1 MTWTPKRAG
10 RTTRATSPWSSS
22 PRAYTFPCFTSP
34 AAFTIISGVMKLSMT
49 RLSCSPH
56 SPQCPRLPH
65 LPGTVQGAGSFASLS
80 SSGYCGAGWA
90 LATASDRKN
99 TSRARL
105 ANPTRRDVRRF
116 MACASLGILEISR
129 RALAS
134 GCVTWPPAT
143 QGPGPGLLVA
153 RGLVKSKVRPQ
164 LAFAAALEKLRRERA
179 RDARPGQFTKDGC
192 SAIRQ
197 GFRRLFSG
205 RRGPCLQRE
214 NVVVPPDAEETE
226 RDKLCPACR
235 ELPPAP
241 QGTEDK
247 PHVEIVTCLRRGSPG
262 FPPVAAIGT
271 GHARAAHRLLA
282 RAGDLAGPGR
292 LARRARR

>member
-1 MTWTPKRAG
+1 
-10 RTTRATSPWSSS
+10 
-22 PRAYTFPCFTSP
+22 
-34 AAFTIISGVMKLSMT
+34 MKLSMP

-56 SPQCPRLPH
+56 RPPFPRLAP
-65 LPGTVQGAGSFASLS
+65 LPGPVQGAGSFASLS

-116 MACASLGILEISR
+116 MACASLEILEISR

-179 RDARPGQFTKDGC
+179 RDARPGHFTKDGC

-197 GFRRLFSG
+197 AFRRLFSG
-205 RRGPCLQRE
+205 RRGPCSSARE
-214 NVVVPPDAEETE
+214 RRRAAGRG
-226 RDKLCPACR
+226 RDRAR
-235 ELPPAP
+235 QTVSGVSE
-241 QGTEDK
+241 
-247 PHVEIVTCLRRGSPG
+247 
-262 FPPVAAIGT
+262 VAASAT
-271 GHARAAHRLLA
+271 R
-282 RAGDLAGPGR
+282 DGR
-292 LARRARR
+292 Q